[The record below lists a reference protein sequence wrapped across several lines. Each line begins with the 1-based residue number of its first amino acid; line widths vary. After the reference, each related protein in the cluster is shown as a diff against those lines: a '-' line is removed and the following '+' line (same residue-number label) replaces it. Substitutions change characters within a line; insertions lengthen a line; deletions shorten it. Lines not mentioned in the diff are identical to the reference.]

1 MYESAQRSHLF
12 LFFHTHAHST
22 FAVIHND
29 WSLAMLADRYECTR
43 HPITP
48 PSAPSRTRHRTER
61 RGFGWKKKN
70 RERERERDLPNH
82 TCRTSFTK
90 LSWVNSFAPACAPAA
105 KSTTQSAIT
114 AIIFFTIAIFF
125 LFTYVYVYIYILLTL
140 GGCVCCSLS
149 LVPNRIFRK
158 RSTSNGITDALIRVR
173 ENGGRTGM
181 CVFCRVRAVCICM
194 CVCVWKSWRNYICVC
209 VCVYVCV

>member
-61 RGFGWKKKN
+61 RGWKKKN
-70 RERERERDLPNH
+70 KQRERERSPQPHMPYLLH
-82 TCRTSFTK
+82 KVILGQLLRTG
-90 LSWVNSFAPACAPAA
+90 LCARRKKHDAECHHRNNFLHNRHL
-105 KSTTQSAIT
+105 
-114 AIIFFTIAIFF
+114 FFFVF
-125 LFTYVYVYIYILLTL
+125 LFTYVCIYVYVYCSRLAA
-140 GGCVCCSLS
+140 VCCSLS
-149 LVPNRIFRK
+149 LVLSQIGSFGRRREKKYF
-158 RSTSNGITDALIRVR
+158 SNGTSP
-173 ENGGRTGM
+173 TP
-181 CVFCRVRAVCICM
+181 
-194 CVCVWKSWRNYICVC
+194 
-209 VCVYVCV
+209 

>member
-61 RGFGWKKKN
+61 RGWKKKN
-70 RERERERDLPNH
+70 KQRERERSPQPHMPYLLH
-82 TCRTSFTK
+82 KVILGQLLRTG
-90 LSWVNSFAPACAPAA
+90 LCARRKKHDAECHHRNNFLHNRHL
-105 KSTTQSAIT
+105 
-114 AIIFFTIAIFF
+114 FFFVF
-125 LFTYVYVYIYILLTL
+125 LFTYVYMYMYIAHAWRLCVAPSLLSCPKL
-140 GGCVCCSLS
+140 DLS
-149 LVPNRIFRK
+149 EGEER
-158 RSTSNGITDALIRVR
+158 RSTFPTALPRR
-173 ENGGRTGM
+173 PN
-181 CVFCRVRAVCICM
+181 
-194 CVCVWKSWRNYICVC
+194 
-209 VCVYVCV
+209 